1 MSDEKIET
9 LALEL
14 IDLVINDIKEM
25 VDQVAMCEDAEDLI
39 YDTVTDAVEYN
50 FKRVLKG
57 GVKMTYEQA
66 EKERINKKIAEL
78 SEQQEK
84 IQKELEQLWQE
95 RTALYDRMIEQ
106 AKNK

>member
-14 IDLVINDIKEM
+14 IDLVRNDIKEM
-25 VDQVAMCEDAEDLI
+25 VDQAAMCEDAEDLI

-57 GVKMTYEQA
+57 V
-66 EKERINKKIAEL
+66 
-78 SEQQEK
+78 
-84 IQKELEQLWQE
+84 
-95 RTALYDRMIEQ
+95 
-106 AKNK
+106 